1 MLVRKRPPPVSSICQ
16 CWLPAFGPP
25 ALPSAHPHA
34 AQPGSGRLSTFHV
47 DKRAISALPYSC
59 GAQLPHDTRRDT
71 KSVLLSSRQ
80 TLDLQTQ
87 ELSALVW
94 GETEQSR
101 GPAPHRLLNRQHSLI
116 YRVSPRAG
124 TWSPLARRTNAY
136 PWLFGTRL
144 GGQALGPCAAV
155 GYQTSRARVPR
166 SSFRLPGL
174 TGPDWGSS
182 LGGSVSPSPSSPLL

>member
-1 MLVRKRPPPVSSICQ
+1 MLELGSARPLCPPYVS
-16 CWLPAFGPP
+16 AGF
-25 ALPSAHPHA
+25 LPSGFPPSPPHIHT
-34 AQPGSGRLSTFHV
+34 QPNRGRAVSLRSMQT
-47 DKRAISALPYSC
+47 KEQSAPLPYSC
-59 GAQLPHDTRRDT
+59 GAQLPHGTRRGT

-87 ELSALVW
+87 KLSALAW
-94 GETEQSR
+94 GETGQSR
-101 GPAPHRLLNRQHSLI
+101 GPAPHRLLNRSGVILSRTSHSGDTRQHSLI

-124 TWSPLARRTNAY
+124 TRSPLTRRLVAS

-174 TGPDWGSS
+174 TGPD
-182 LGGSVSPSPSSPLL
+182 